1 MPGRRGK
8 RCLRHPAGVTPAPY
22 GARIPTR
29 PRPRWK
35 LVLAGALAA
44 GVAAL
49 IVLRIPGAAADV
61 RAASARVDGRRLPW
75 LGAALAAE
83 ALSLGG
89 SAAAQRRLLAAVGT
103 RLPCWA
109 MFGLALA
116 SAGLSSLIPAGQ
128 LPATAWLTGQYR
140 RRGAPGA
147 LGLWAVVADGFAA
160 SVTILAL
167 LLTGAA
173 AAGLGSP
180 VLLTAAAVVLIAG
193 SAGFVAAA
201 HRADAVTGWLR
212 AHYPHAHRTRW
223 LAGAAARLSGPRP
236 GYRDGTAVLLL
247 SSMSWLAGAV
257 VLAAAFELAGLAIP
271 WRGLLFA
278 YAASQVGG
286 LVPLPGGLGGVEGGL
301 LGALALAGAPLT
313 AALATAV
320 IVYRVVGY
328 WAVILA
334 GAVAAAAMTSRRLRT
349 PPVMLSGRR
358 IGGDGHA
365 AGISDH
371 AVTQCRPDLG

>member
-8 RCLRHPAGVTPAPY
+8 RCLRHPAGITPAPH
-22 GARIPTR
+22 GARIPPR
-29 PRPRWK
+29 PRLRRWK

-49 IVLRIPGAAADV
+49 IVLRIPDAAADV
-61 RAASARVDGRRLPW
+61 RAVSARVDGRRLPW
-75 LGAALAAE
+75 FGAALAAQT
-83 ALSLGG
+83 LSLGG

-103 RLPCWA
+103 RLPRRA

-147 LGLWAVVADGFAA
+147 LGLWAVVADGFVAA
-160 SVTILAL
+160 VTILAL
-167 LLTGAA
+167 LLAGAA

-180 VLLTAAAVVLIAG
+180 VLLTAAAVVLITG

-201 HRADAVTGWLR
+201 HRAAAVTDWLR
-212 AHYPHAHRTRW
+212 AQYPHARRTRW
-223 LAGAAARLSGPRP
+223 LACAAARLSRPRA
-236 GYRDGTAVLLL
+236 GYRDGSAVLLL

-286 LVPLPGGLGGVEGGL
+286 GLVPLPGGLGGVEGGL
-301 LGALALAGAPLT
+301 LGALALAGSPLT

-334 GAVAAAAMTSRRLRT
+334 GAVAAAAMTRRRSRT
-349 PPVMLSGRR
+349 PPAMPRTQLK
-358 IGGDGHA
+358 GG
-365 AGISDH
+365 
-371 AVTQCRPDLG
+371 

>member
-1 MPGRRGK
+1 MVTCGRPPRRCKPGRRGK
-8 RCLRHPAGVTPAPY
+8 HCLCHPACITPAPH
-22 GARIPTR
+22 GARVP
-29 PRPRWK
+29 PRPWPRRWK

-49 IVLRIPGAAADV
+49 IVLRLPDAAADV
-61 RAASARVDGRRLPW
+61 RAASSQVDGRRLPW
-75 LGAALAAE
+75 LGAALAAQT
-83 ALSLGG
+83 LSLGG

-103 RLPCWA
+103 RLPRRA

-160 SVTILAL
+160 AVTILAL
-167 LLTGAA
+167 LLAGAA

-212 AHYPHAHRTRW
+212 AHYPHARRTRW
-223 LAGAAARLSGPRP
+223 LACAAARLSGPRA

-247 SSMSWLAGAV
+247 SSTSWLAGAV

-286 LVPLPGGLGGVEGGL
+286 GLVPLPGGLGGVEGGL
-301 LGALALAGAPLT
+301 LGALALAGSPLT

-334 GAVAAAAMTSRRLRT
+334 GAVAAAAMTRRRLRT
-349 PPVMLSGRR
+349 PPAMPRTQLK
-358 IGGDGHA
+358 GG
-365 AGISDH
+365 
-371 AVTQCRPDLG
+371 